1 MIKLLR
7 AGFRR
12 LFKSIIFWL
21 GLCASLLLGVITA
34 LDTRSYWAL
43 EDAYIMPFFVIIAIV
58 ISLLIGTEHGNGALR
73 NKIVVGYSKSAVYFA
88 NLIVLMVFSLIASL
102 TCLGVF
108 SLLMIG
114 YTGIFPTYALV
125 VSAVGFVLVT
135 LSYTVILVSVSMMIS
150 QRAINVIV
158 CILLVLVT
166 VFTIYEID
174 DVLGRPEF
182 FEAITNIYGEQ
193 HIIRHENSRYIG
205 GIQREILQNIEWLI
219 PCSSIIEYTKIIK
232 PFFSK
237 YNIILNLTAEQ
248 ASHLKILPLYPVFS
262 IFLAGVLGWYFFRK
276 KELK

>member
-58 ISLLIGTEHGNGALR
+58 ISLLIGTEHGNGVLR

-125 VSAVGFVLVT
+125 VSAIGFVLVT

-166 VFTIYEID
+166 VFTIYEIHD
-174 DVLGRPEF
+174 ELGRPEF
-182 FEAITNIYGEQ
+182 FEVITNIYGEQ
-193 HIIRHENSRYIG
+193 KPKRYENSRYIG
-205 GIQREILQNIEWLI
+205 GIKREILQNIEWLI
-219 PCSSIIEYTKIIK
+219 PCGSIIEYTKIIK
-232 PFFSK
+232 PFFGQ
-237 YNIILNLTAEQ
+237 YNIVLNLTAEQ
-248 ASHLKILPLYPVFS
+248 MSHLKILPLYSVFS
-262 IFLAGVLGWYFFRK
+262 IFSAGALGWCFFRK